1 MKARQDLMQKYSHLY
16 KQLKETNKII
26 KDLTQKYNQ
35 LLDENKKIKEELNE
49 KNVSNTGQNS
59 IILIVISIV
68 ALIIAIISLFM

>member
-1 MKARQDLMQKYSHLY
+1 MQKYSHLS

-49 KNVSNTGQNS
+49 KNVSNKGQNS